1 MVPAHHIHIP
11 ADSATAAKARLAAGT
26 EAVSQYIEETS
37 WARMVGKNV
46 KLIGPAMDLVR
57 LETARKRI
65 CLEPIRNVLDVHGK
79 FGIVRSRL
87 DMRGN
92 VRNHPE
98 SF

>member
-1 MVPAHHIHIP
+1 MVPAHQIP
-11 ADSATAAKARLAAGT
+11 VDSSNAATATARLAAGT

-46 KLIGPAMDLVR
+46 KLIWPATDLVR
-57 LETARKRI
+57 LEKARKRN

-79 FGIVRSRL
+79 FGIVRSRW

>member
-1 MVPAHHIHIP
+1 MVPAHQIP
-11 ADSATAAKARLAAGT
+11 VDSSNAATATARLAAGT

-46 KLIGPAMDLVR
+46 KLIWPATDLVR
-57 LETARKRI
+57 LETARKRN